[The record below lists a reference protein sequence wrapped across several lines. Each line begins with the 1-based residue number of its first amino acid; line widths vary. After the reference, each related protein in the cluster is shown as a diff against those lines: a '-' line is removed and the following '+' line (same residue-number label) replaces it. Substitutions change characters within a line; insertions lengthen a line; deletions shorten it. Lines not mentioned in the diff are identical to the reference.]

1 MKRHYFK
8 LAGRERLLL
17 LCFLSLVAILW
28 SWGGVAR
35 GSRLL
40 QRLGSHRAEVATQE
54 LWLGKRAQ
62 IEALSKQAAQHLQPE
77 LTLDATR
84 LFSEVNRLA
93 QGLNYDVGGQRTE
106 QSGRIAIHLVQLNL
120 RKVDMAALLRF
131 YAELQKRAP
140 YLGIEQC
147 ELGSDRSEAGRLTAV
162 FRIYAIQVVPD
173 AVPKT

>member
-1 MKRHYFK
+1 MRKYYFK
-8 LAGRERLLL
+8 LAVRERVLF
-17 LCFLSLVAILW
+17 LCFLSLVAVLW
-28 SWGGVAR
+28 SWGGTAR
-35 GSRLL
+35 AHRLL
-40 QRLGSHRAEVATQE
+40 QRLGSYRTEVATQE

-62 IEALSKQAAQHLQPE
+62 IDALSRQAAQHLQPE
-77 LTLDATR
+77 LTMDSTK

-93 QGLNYDVGGQRTE
+93 QGLSYDVGGQRTE

-147 ELGSDRSEAGRLTAV
+147 EFVSDRSEAGRLNAS
-162 FRIYAIQVVPD
+162 FRIYAIQVVSEL
-173 AVPKT
+173 APKT